1 MRTSSKAAII
11 LACSLQVGCAVHYF
25 DSDTNTEHIW
35 GIGHMKMR
43 IADAEEGVQAVVRG
57 NGVIGFSVG
66 RLDQLY
72 YLTAGWHRTQRL
84 DAIADNTCLRFEWP
98 SSDFAKVRIGTNFP
112 PMVDDTSKVGRG
124 FECTD
129 LKQLRPG
136 RAD

>member
-1 MRTSSKAAII
+1 MQTSSKAAIA
-11 LACSLQVGCAVHYF
+11 LACSLQLGCAVHYF

-35 GIGHMKMR
+35 GIGHMKLR

-57 NGVIGFSVG
+57 NDVIGFSVG
-66 RLDQLY
+66 RLDQQY

-98 SSDFAKVRIGTNFP
+98 NSDFAKVRIGTNFP

-129 LKQLRPG
+129 LKKLRPG
-136 RAD
+136 KAD